1 MKSINRILISTLL
14 LMILLLAFPTTVF
27 AQSNGDK
34 LVLGGSYTLQN
45 GEVLDGNL
53 VVLGGTATLEDGST
67 VTGDVMITGGTLYA
81 RGKIDGGITAIGG
94 TIYLQGN
101 ALVLGDVN
109 LASANF
115 NRENS
120 AVVEG
125 TVNYNSADLNNL
137 PWDFNPS
144 NILPRNGISQ
154 AISNGLGFIGSVL
167 WAIVQ
172 ILAFSVLAAVVALL
186 LPKPTERVAQ
196 SLVAQPVLCGGLGF
210 LTAIV
215 GPALL
220 ILLSI
225 TIILLPVGLLGL
237 FALAVTLLFGWIAV
251 GMETGRR
258 IALLFK
264 QEWAPAINAGLGTL
278 VITFVA
284 NIIGRIPCVGW
295 ILPTFVAIIGLGAV
309 IISRYGT
316 RVYQPGGTTMVSSG
330 KQEQITPGS

>member
-1 MKSINRILISTLL
+1 MKRFNKILISSLL
-14 LMILLLAFPTTVF
+14 LMILLLAFPSTVF
-27 AQSNGDK
+27 AQADGDK
-34 LVLGGSYTLQN
+34 LVVGGSYTLQN
-45 GEVLDGNL
+45 GEILDGNL

-81 RGKIDGGITAIGG
+81 RGTIEGGITAIGG
-94 TIYLQGN
+94 TVYLQDS
-101 ALVLGDVN
+101 AVVMGDVN

-115 NRENS
+115 NRADS
-120 AVVEG
+120 AVIEG
-125 TVNYNSADLNNL
+125 TVNYNVTDLGNL

-144 NILPRNGISQ
+144 NIVPRSGISQ
-154 AISNGLGFIGSVL
+154 AIRNGLGFVGSVL
-167 WAIVQ
+167 WVIVQ
-172 ILAFSVLAAVVALL
+172 ILGFSILAAVVVLL
-186 LPKPTERVAQ
+186 LPAPTDRVAQ
-196 SLVAQPVLCGGLGF
+196 SLANQPVLCGGLGF

-215 GPALL
+215 GPSLL

-251 GMETGRR
+251 GLETGKR
-258 IALLFK
+258 IAVLFK
-264 QEWAPAINAGLGTL
+264 QDWAPAIHAGIGTL
-278 VITFVA
+278 VITFIA

-309 IISRYGT
+309 LISRFGT
-316 RVYQPGGTTMVSSG
+316 QVYYPGGSAAVPSG

>member
-1 MKSINRILISTLL
+1 MKIINKILISALVL
-14 LMILLLAFPTTVF
+14 SILLLAFPSTAF

-34 LVLGGSYTLQN
+34 LVLGGSYTLPN
-45 GEVLDGNL
+45 GQVLDGNL

-81 RGKIDGGITAIGG
+81 RGRIDGGITAIGG
-94 TIYLQGN
+94 TVHLQGN
-101 ALVLGDVN
+101 AVVSGDVN
-109 LASANF
+109 LASADF
-115 NRENS
+115 NRADS

-125 TVNYNSADLNNL
+125 TVNYNVTDLGNL

-144 NILPRNGISQ
+144 NIVPRSGIGE
-154 AISNGLGFIGSVL
+154 AIRNGLGFVGSVL

-186 LPKPTERVAQ
+186 LPKPTDRVAQ
-196 SLVAQPVLCGGLGF
+196 SLAAQPVLCGGLGF
-210 LTAIV
+210 LTVIV

-251 GMETGRR
+251 GLETGKR
-258 IALLFK
+258 IAALFK
-264 QEWAPAINAGLGTL
+264 QEWAPAINAGIGTL

-309 IISRYGT
+309 IISRFGT
-316 RVYQPGGTTMVSSG
+316 QVYHPGGSTTVSKENQG
-330 KQEQITPGS
+330 QITPGA